1 MPTNRAETSL
11 DHPDSRLRGRTLA
24 IPFDRVWKEALLL
37 AAKKHGWTVLDADDL
52 DGVIRA
58 EARTLVF
65 RFTDDVE
72 IRIGLDENGQT
83 RVDMTSASR
92 VGKGDLGTNARRIGK
107 FLRELDRRLGVRHA
121 PP

>member
-1 MPTNRAETSL
+1 MPTNRAETSP
-11 DHPDSRLRGRTLA
+11 DHPNPRLRGRTLA

-37 AAKKHGWTVLDADDL
+37 AAKKQGWTILEADDL
-52 DGVIRA
+52 AGVIRA

-92 VGKGDLGTNARRIGK
+92 VGKADLGTNARRIGG
-107 FLRELDRRLGVRHA
+107 FLRGLDRRLGV
-121 PP
+121 